1 MRVLVVDDKPE
12 NLYLLRSLLAG
23 HGYEV
28 EEAPDGAEALR
39 KAREHPPDVV
49 ISDLLMPVMD
59 GFALL
64 REWKTDPR
72 LQRIPFIVYTATYTD
87 PEDERLVQDLGA
99 DAFIIKP
106 AEPEPFL
113 ARLRQ
118 VLEQAARNA
127 LPQSQPRTEDW
138 AHLTAR
144 HARALI
150 RKLEQKRAELERLNR
165 ELTLAGEHLRRIL
178 NLLPAAAYTCNAE
191 GLLTYSNHHARAL
204 LGRELQL
211 NHPADRFCGSS
222 RFLHPDGTP
231 IDPADNWTAV
241 CLREARTVHGGVILI
256 ERPDGSRRTALAHAA
271 PLLNETGQVVG
282 AVSVLEDLTETLE
295 LSDALR
301 QSEERFR
308 RLAETTST
316 AIFVYSGE
324 HFCYVNPA
332 TCAITGRT
340 ASELLSMRFWEVVH
354 PEHRELV
361 RQRGLAR
368 QRGEAVPARY
378 EFKIVRKDGSERWI
392 DFTAGQI
399 LWEGRPAAIGTAFD
413 ITERKQAEEA
423 LRESETRNRIIANLI
438 SDYAYIFRV
447 LPDGTLQGEWV
458 TDSFVKVFGLTLP
471 EIDARGGWQSLVH
484 PEDLPVALAHAR
496 KVVSGQRDV
505 CEMRWLT
512 RTGRIRWLRDYA
524 EPVFDETGGRVVRI
538 YGASQDITERK
549 EAEARVARFN
559 RTYAVLSQINQLIV
573 RERDPRALLEGI
585 CRIAVETG
593 GFLMACIAVAE
604 AAGQRPRLV
613 ASAGASAETLAL
625 VERFR
630 EDPGFGCA
638 LTEAA
643 YTTGTHAVCNRIATD
658 PRAAPW
664 REAALARGYRA
675 MGAFPL
681 PVSGRPRGVFN
692 LYSTTEDFFDPQ
704 EIQLLNELA
713 QDIGF
718 ALETIERE
726 QARRE
731 AEARLAAS
739 EERFCQLAAT
749 VEDFF
754 WIRAVHPPQ
763 FLYVSPAF
771 AKIWGVPPET
781 LLQDPNAWLQYVHP
795 DDQERVRQ
803 TTLSPPSQDPYD
815 VEFRIV
821 RPDGQLR
828 WVRSRVYRVDTPA
841 GEPERIIGVTRDIT
855 RERQLEEQLRQ
866 SQKMEAIGRLAGG
879 VAHDFNNI
887 LTAILMQ
894 TELLADAE
902 DLSVPVREGLQQ
914 IHAAAE
920 RAANLTRQLLLF
932 SRREVLQ
939 PRQIDLNE
947 IVGGMAK
954 MLQRIIGEDIRL
966 QLVLHPRPLPLY
978 ADPGMLDQVLMNLAV
993 NARDAM
999 PRGGELV
1006 LETSGV
1012 VVDESQAALRPGIV
1026 AGPYARLC
1034 VRDTGCG
1041 IPPEVLPHIF
1051 EPFFTTKDPGKGTGL
1066 GLATVYGIVEQ
1077 HRGWIEV
1084 RSRPGQGATFE
1095 IYLPLHAK
1103 AAAQEPVATR
1113 PKPRGGSETVLLVE
1127 DDERLRQ
1134 ITRIALE
1141 RHGYRV
1147 WDAADAAGALRLWNQ
1162 LGPSVQLLLTDL
1174 VMPGPMN
1181 GRELARHLREQ
1192 HPHLK
1197 VILFSGYSP
1206 ELAGR
1211 VLELE
1216 PGQAFLSKPFAPEE
1230 LLHLMRQVL
1239 DAP

>member
-1 MRVLVVDDKPE
+1 MRVLVVDDNPD
-12 NLYLLRSLLAG
+12 NLYLLRTLLAG
-23 HGYEV
+23 QGYEV
-28 EEAPDGAEALR
+28 EEARDGAEALG
-39 KAREHPPDVV
+39 KARQHPPDLV

-72 LQRIPFIVYTATYTD
+72 LQRIPFVVYTATYTN
-87 PEDERLVQDLGA
+87 PEDERLVRDLGA

-118 VLEQAARNA
+118 VMEQAARKA
-127 LPQSQPRTEDW
+127 LPVALPRAEEGTR
-138 AHLTAR
+138 LSAR
-144 HARALI
+144 HAEALI
-150 RKLEQKRAELERLNR
+150 RKLEQKRTELEKLNR
-165 ELTLAGEHLRRIL
+165 ELTLASEHLRRIL
-178 NLLPAAAYTCNAE
+178 DLLPTAAYTCNAE
-191 GLLTYSNHHARAL
+191 GLLTYYNLQARAL
-204 LGRELQL
+204 LGREPRLL
-211 NHPADRFCGSS
+211 DPADRFCGSS
-222 RFLHPDGTP
+222 RWLHPDGTP
-231 IDPADNWTAV
+231 VPAAENWTAV
-241 CLREARTVHGGVILI
+241 CLREARTVHGGVVLI

-271 PLLNETGQVVG
+271 PLLDEAGRAVG
-282 AVSVLEDLTETLE
+282 AVNVLEDITETLE
-295 LSDALR
+295 LFDALQ

-324 HFCYVNPA
+324 YFCYVNPA

-340 ASELLSMRFWEVVH
+340 APELLSMRFWEVVH
-354 PEHRELV
+354 PEHRDLV
-361 RQRGLAR
+361 RQRGPAR

-378 EFKIVRKDGSERWI
+378 EFKILRKDGTERWI
-392 DFTAGQI
+392 DFTAGQVT
-399 LWEGRPAAIGTAFD
+399 WEGRPAAIGTAFD

-423 LRESETRNRIIANLI
+423 LRESETRNRIIANLV

-447 LPDGTLQGEWV
+447 LPDGTLRGEWV
-458 TDSFVKVFGLTLP
+458 TDSFVKAFGLTIP

-484 PEDLPVALAHAR
+484 PEDLPIALAHAR
-496 KVVSGQRDV
+496 KVISGQRDV
-505 CEMRWLT
+505 CEMRWVT
-512 RTGRIRWLRDYA
+512 PAGQIRWMRDYA
-524 EPVFDETGGRVVRI
+524 EPVFDDSGARVIRI

-549 EAEARVARFN
+549 EAEARVVRLN

-573 RERDPRALLEGI
+573 RERDRQALLEGA
-585 CRIAVETG
+585 CRIAVDVG
-593 GFLMACIAVAE
+593 GFVMACIAVADDP
-604 AAGQRPRLV
+604 GQRPRVV
-613 ASAGASAETLAL
+613 ASAGAGPDTLAL
-625 VERFR
+625 VKEIF
-630 EDPGFGCA
+630 EDPGLGCA
-638 LTEAA
+638 LSEAA
-643 YTTGTHAVCNRIATD
+643 YTTGSHAVCNRIATD

-664 REAALARGYRA
+664 REAALSRGYRA

-681 PVSGRPRGVFN
+681 PVSGRPRGVFH
-692 LYSTTEDFFDPQ
+692 LYAATEDFFDA
-704 EIQLLNELA
+704 EEVQLLNELA
-713 QDIGF
+713 QDLGF

-731 AEARLAAS
+731 AEARLASS
-739 EERFCQLAAT
+739 EERFRQLAAT

-754 WIRAVHPPQ
+754 WIRAARSHQ

-771 AKIWGVPPET
+771 AKIWGLPPET
-781 LLQDPNAWLQYVHP
+781 LFEDPNAWLRYVHP

-803 TTLSPPSQDPYD
+803 TTLSPPAQDPYD
-815 VEFRIV
+815 VAYRIV

-828 WVRSRVYRVDTPA
+828 WVRSRIYRVYSPT
-841 GEPERIIGVTRDIT
+841 GELDRFIGVTRDIT
-855 RERQLEEQLRQ
+855 REYQLEEQLRQ

-894 TELLADAE
+894 TELLTDTEELPAH
-902 DLSVPVREGLQQ
+902 LREGLHQ

-939 PRQIDLNE
+939 PRLLDLNE
-947 IVGGMAK
+947 TVAGMAK

-966 QLVLHPRPLPLY
+966 QLVLHPGPLWLR

-993 NARDAM
+993 NARDAL
-999 PRGGELV
+999 PRGGQLMI
-1006 LETSGV
+1006 ETSEV
-1012 VVDESQAALRPGIV
+1012 LVDESRAALHPGTGP
-1026 AGPYARLC
+1026 GPYARLR
-1034 VRDTGCG
+1034 VQDTGCG

-1051 EPFFTTKDPGKGTGL
+1051 EPFFTTKEPGKGTGL

-1084 RSRPGQGATFE
+1084 QSTPGQGTTFE
-1095 IYLPLHAK
+1095 IYLPLHAEAK
-1103 AAAQEPVATR
+1103 AHESLPVR
-1113 PKPRGGSETVLLVE
+1113 PKPRGGSETILLVE

-1134 ITRIALE
+1134 IARAALE

-1147 WDAADAAGALRLWNQ
+1147 WEAGDAAEALRLWTQ
-1162 LGPSVQLLLTDL
+1162 RGSSVQLLLTDL
-1174 VMPGPMN
+1174 VMPGSMN
-1181 GRELARHLREQ
+1181 GRELARQLQQER
-1192 HPHLK
+1192 PDLK
-1197 VILFSGYSP
+1197 VILVSGYSQD
-1206 ELAGR
+1206 LAGR

-1216 PGQAFLSKPFAPEE
+1216 PGQAFLSKPFAPDE
-1230 LLHLMRQVL
+1230 LLHLVRRVL
-1239 DAP
+1239 DEP